1 VIGSR
6 PLIPGRNC
14 LASIAASA
22 ARI

>member
-6 PLIPGRNC
+6 PLLPSRSR

-22 ARI
+22 ART